1 MVKVEIK
8 RTGFP
13 VEIGD
18 IELWFDSS
26 VENLKNFAN
35 LEKVSREKLD
45 KVSEKAQHVH
55 FPKEINDET
64 VNEITEETI
73 EEAFSLTKEFIAI
86 QYDVIFGDGTFKKI
100 YEKYPDI
107 YALEDTLDIVGLA
120 ITERLEKEFDERVSR
135 YHTTKNDLLKKKQ
148 AKQK

>member
-64 VNEITEETI
+64 INEVTEETI

-86 QYDVIFGDGTFKKI
+86 QYDVVFGDGTFKKI

-120 ITERLEKEFDERVSR
+120 ITERLEEEFDKRVSR

>member
-64 VNEITEETI
+64 INEVTEETI

-86 QYDVIFGDGTFKKI
+86 QYDVVFGDGTFKKI

-120 ITERLEKEFDERVSR
+120 ITERLEEEFDKRASR
-135 YHTTKNDLLKKKQ
+135 YNTTKNDLLKKKE

>member
-45 KVSEKAQHVH
+45 EVSEKAQHVH

-64 VNEITEETI
+64 INEVTEETI
-73 EEAFSLTKEFIAI
+73 EETIE
-86 QYDVIFGDGTFKKI
+86 
-100 YEKYPDI
+100 EM
-107 YALEDTLDIVGLA
+107 
-120 ITERLEKEFDERVSR
+120 ITEETEETDLKDQDLKE
-135 YHTTKNDLLKKKQ
+135 LKTEETNNI
-148 AKQK
+148 